1 MNMPEPLPPEALS
14 ALGPREEA
22 LARLLAKT
30 GFAQAQQIAL
40 PGDASTRR
48 YARLVLPDRRAIL
61 MDAPPSRESP
71 PCPPLASVSERRA
84 LGWNALSRLAASRVE
99 AFVAVAGHLSGLGLS
114 APEILG
120 HDSEAGFAIVEDL
133 GDSLFARVV
142 EQGEDEVGLYRNAGA
157 VLAAVQAGQPGSLL
171 QSHGASW
178 PLLTYDETALAVNAD
193 LFVEWAPIF
202 VAQVRITPTVLAR
215 WEGVRDRVIA
225 QAMAFPRVLTIRD
238 FHAENLI
245 WLPQRAGLARVGLL
259 DFQDAVL
266 GWAGWDFMMLLQD
279 ARRDVGRLAQIAAVQ
294 GYLERSG
301 GLEEALQKEIALL
314 GALNSLRLLGLFS
327 RLVLRD
333 GKPRY
338 GEFMPR
344 VWRTLARNL
353 RHPSLE
359 ELSDFVETVAEPALA
374 GAR

>member
-1 MNMPEPLPPEALS
+1 MSGPEALR
-14 ALGPREEA
+14 ADA
-22 LARLLAKT
+22 LAGLLART
-30 GFAQAQQIAL
+30 GFSEAQHIPM

-48 YARLVLPDRRAIL
+48 YARLILPDRRAIL
-61 MDAPPSRESP
+61 MDAPPAQESP
-71 PCPPLASVSERRA
+71 PCPPDASLAQRQA
-84 LGWNALSRLAASRVE
+84 MGWNALSRLAASRVE
-99 AFVAVAGHLSGLGLS
+99 AFVAVAGHLKGLGLS

-120 HDSEAGFAIVEDL
+120 HESAAGFAIVEDL

-142 EQGEDEVGLYRNAGA
+142 EQGEDEVALYRCAGA
-157 VLAAVQAGQPGSLL
+157 VLAIVQASLPASPL
-171 QSHGASW
+171 RSQGASW

-193 LFVEWAPIF
+193 LFVEWAPKL
-202 VAQVRITPTVLAR
+202 ASQVRITPTVLAR
-215 WEGVRDRVIA
+215 WQGVRDRVIT
-225 QAMAFPRVLTIRD
+225 QAMAFPRVLTTRD

-259 DFQDAVL
+259 DFQDALL

-279 ARRDVGRLAQIAAVQ
+279 ARRDVGRLAQTAAIQ
-294 GYLERSG
+294 GYLERTG
-301 GLEEALQKEIALL
+301 GVEEALQEQIAVL

-338 GEFMPR
+338 GEFVPR

-353 RHPSLE
+353 RHPSLQ
-359 ELSDFVETVAEPALA
+359 ELAAFVETVAEPALA
-374 GAR
+374 SAR

>member
-1 MNMPEPLPPEALS
+1 MS
-14 ALGPREEA
+14 AEEA
-22 LARLLAKT
+22 AREAARARLLQET
-30 GFAQAQQIAL
+30 GFGAAQQLAL
-40 PGDASTRR
+40 PGDASTRS
-48 YARLVLPDRRAIL
+48 YTRLILPDRRAML
-61 MDAPPSRESP
+61 MDAPPATESP
-71 PCPPLASVSERRA
+71 PCPPAASPAERRA

-99 AFVAVAGHLSGLGLS
+99 AFVAVAGHLSSLGLS
-114 APEILG
+114 APAILG
-120 HDSEAGFAIVEDL
+120 HDSAAGFAIVEDL

-142 EQGEDEVGLYRNAGA
+142 EQGEDEVALYRSAGA
-157 VLAAVQAGQPGSLL
+157 VLAIAQGTLPA
-171 QSHGASW
+171 SHLEGYGARW

-193 LFVEWAPIF
+193 LFVEWAPRLA
-202 VAQVRITPTVLAR
+202 AQVRFTPAALAR

-245 WLPQRAGLARVGLL
+245 WLPERSGLARVGLL
-259 DFQDAVL
+259 DFQDAL
-266 GWAGWDFMMLLQD
+266 MGWAGWDFVMLLQD
-279 ARRDVGRLAQIAAVQ
+279 ARRDVGRMAQVAAIQ

-301 GLEEALQKEIALL
+301 GLEEALHEQIAVL

-327 RLVLRD
+327 RLVRRD

-338 GEFMPR
+338 GEFLPR

-353 RHPSLE
+353 RHPSLQ
-359 ELSDFVETVAEPALA
+359 ELAAFVETVAEPALA

>member
-1 MNMPEPLPPEALS
+1 MSVADPA
-14 ALGPREEA
+14 RQEA
-22 LARLLAKT
+22 LARLLRQT
-30 GFAQAQQIAL
+30 GFDGAQQIPL

-48 YARLVLPDRRAIL
+48 YTRLILPDRGAML
-61 MDAPPSRESP
+61 MDAPRSQESP
-71 PCPPLASVSERRA
+71 PCPPDASIAQRHA

-114 APEILG
+114 APVVLG
-120 HDSEAGFAIVEDL
+120 HDVGAGFAVVEDL

-142 EQGEDEVGLYRNAGA
+142 EHGEDEVALYRCAGA
-157 VLAAVQAGQPGSLL
+157 VLAAVQSAPAPSRLEGYGT
-171 QSHGASW
+171 SW
-178 PLLTYDETALAVNAD
+178 PLLTYDETAMAVNAD
-193 LFVEWAPIF
+193 LFVEWAPLL
-202 VAQVRITPTVLAR
+202 AKEVRIGPVMASR

-245 WLPQRAGLARVGLL
+245 WLPHRTGLAQVGLL

-294 GYLERSG
+294 GFLERTG
-301 GLEEALQKEIALL
+301 GLESRLQEEISVL

-327 RLVLRD
+327 RLVIRD

-338 GEFMPR
+338 GEFMGR
-344 VWRTLARNL
+344 VWRTLAQNL
-353 RHPSLE
+353 RHPSLR
-359 ELSDFVETVAEPALA
+359 ELADFVESVAEPALVNA
-374 GAR
+374 P